1 MEIIMEERRVDLRIP
16 NPERSKE
23 GKRTTGILH
32 RFNAADPLSV
42 EYQELMKE
50 LFTGGFWEKS
60 KVVAPFYANLA
71 ADIHIG
77 KNVVIMP
84 YCKCM
89 SAGNIYIE
97 DNVRIALNTSILTN
111 NHDFY
116 ERDVLTVK
124 DVRICKNAW
133 NGAGV
138 TILPGVTIGE
148 NAIVGAASVATK
160 DVAPNTVVAGKFE
173 DNCVIAG
180 NPAKV
185 IRELDGERFKEE

>member
-1 MEIIMEERRVDLRIP
+1 
-16 NPERSKE
+16 
-23 GKRTTGILH
+23 
-32 RFNAADPLSV
+32 
-42 EYQELMKE
+42 MKE

-160 DVAPNTVVAGKFE
+160 DVAPNTVVAG
-173 DNCVIAG
+173 

-185 IRELDGERFKEE
+185 IRELEGERVKEE

>member
-1 MEIIMEERRVDLRIP
+1 MEERRVDLRIP

-97 DNVRIALNTSILTN
+97 DNVRIALNTSFI
-111 NHDFY
+111 
-116 ERDVLTVK
+116 
-124 DVRICKNAW
+124 
-133 NGAGV
+133 
-138 TILPGVTIGE
+138 
-148 NAIVGAASVATK
+148 
-160 DVAPNTVVAGKFE
+160 
-173 DNCVIAG
+173 
-180 NPAKV
+180 
-185 IRELDGERFKEE
+185 

>member
-1 MEIIMEERRVDLRIP
+1 
-16 NPERSKE
+16 
-23 GKRTTGILH
+23 
-32 RFNAADPLSV
+32 
-42 EYQELMKE
+42 
-50 LFTGGFWEKS
+50 
-60 KVVAPFYANLA
+60 
-71 ADIHIG
+71 
-77 KNVVIMP
+77 MP

-116 ERDVLTVK
+116 ERDVPTVK

-148 NAIVGAASVATK
+148 NAIVGAAGIVATK
-160 DVAPNTVVAGKFE
+160 DVAPNTVVAG
-173 DNCVIAG
+173 

-185 IRELDGERFKEE
+185 IREVRTGERFKEE

>member
-1 MEIIMEERRVDLRIP
+1 MEISMEERRVDLRIP

-160 DVAPNTVVAGKFE
+160 DVAPNTVVAG
-173 DNCVIAG
+173 